1 LFPIEEVERRLSVVD
16 ARADLRADCSRCAGL
31 CCVAPA
37 FAASAD
43 FAIDKPAGR
52 PCPKLASDSRCS
64 IHTDLREQGFPGCAV
79 FDCFGA
85 GQHVVQ
91 VTFGGRD
98 WRHSPGTAE
107 AMFAVFPV
115 MRQLKELLWY
125 VAEAVT
131 LLSPGTLLDDVQ
143 RAQEQT
149 ERVLEQPAE
158 VVREFDAAAYRQQV
172 GPLLDRVSRTV
183 RNRVPDRAADRQG
196 ADLIGAKLRG
206 ADLHG
211 ASLRGAYLLGAD
223 LRGADLQHADLL
235 GADLRGA
242 DLRGARLSSSL
253 FLTQPQ
259 LDAASGDASTT
270 IPGTLQRPR
279 HWSPTVTA
287 TTTTRSPSRRR
298 SRLNRR

>member
-1 LFPIEEVERRLSVVD
+1 VSD
-16 ARADLRADCSRCAGL
+16 ARADLRADCARCVGL

-52 PCPKLASDSRCS
+52 PCPKLRTDSRCR

-98 WRHSPGTAE
+98 WRQSAETAE

-125 VAEAVT
+125 LAEAAT
-131 LLSPGTLLDDVQ
+131 LLPPGALYDEVQQAQGHTEDVLGQ
-143 RAQEQT
+143 APEELR
-149 ERVLEQPAE
+149 RI
-158 VVREFDAAAYRQQV
+158 DGAAHRRQV
-172 GPLLDRVSRTV
+172 GPLLDRVSSMV
-183 RNRVPDRAADRQG
+183 RDQVHDRARDRAG

-206 ADLHG
+206 
-211 ASLRGAYLLGAD
+211 SD
-223 LRGADLQHADLL
+223 LRRQPA
-235 GADLRGA
+235 RGLPA
-242 DLRGARLSSSL
+242 
-253 FLTQPQ
+253 
-259 LDAASGDASTT
+259 
-270 IPGTLQRPR
+270 
-279 HWSPTVTA
+279 W
-287 TTTTRSPSRRR
+287 RR
-298 SRLNRR
+298 SARSRPAAHRPAGRGSARR